1 MLTIRGYQKL
11 LQTEFLDRRYH
22 IQQVSEYD
30 RFYDIQILN
39 ERGNSSLIGLR
50 RESFKD
56 YKGSPIYDILLNG
69 KDIKVSVTAD
79 YISDK
84 DNMVTQ
90 LEGILRDY
98 PF

>member
-1 MLTIRGYQKL
+1 MLRIKGYQKL
-11 LQTEFLDRRYH
+11 LQTEFLGGRYH

-30 RFYDIQILN
+30 RFYDIQIIN
-39 ERGNSSLIGLR
+39 ERGNTSLFGLR

-56 YKGSPIYDILLNG
+56 YEGSPIYDILLNG
-69 KDIKVSVTAD
+69 KDIKVSVTANW
-79 YISDK
+79 ISDK

>member
-1 MLTIRGYQKL
+1 MLTIKGYQKL

-30 RFYDIQILN
+30 GFYDIQIIN
-39 ERGNSSLIGLR
+39 ERGNTSLIGLR
-50 RESFKD
+50 RESIRD
-56 YKGSPIYDILLNG
+56 WNGIPIYDVLLNG
-69 KDIKVSVTAD
+69 KDIKVSVSAD

-84 DNMVTQ
+84 DNMVLQ
-90 LEGILRDY
+90 IEGILNDY

>member
-11 LQTEFLDRRYH
+11 LQTEFLGSRYH

-30 RFYDIQILN
+30 GFYDIQIIN

-84 DNMVTQ
+84 DNMVFQ
-90 LEGILRDY
+90 LESILRDY

>member
-11 LQTEFLDRRYH
+11 LQTEFLGSRYH

-30 RFYDIQILN
+30 RFYDIQIIN
-39 ERGNSSLIGLR
+39 ERGNTSLIGLR
-50 RESFKD
+50 RESIRD
-56 YKGSPIYDILLNG
+56 YEGSPIYDILLNG
-69 KDIKVSVTAD
+69 KDIKVSVTAN

>member
-1 MLTIRGYQKL
+1 MLRIKGYQKL
-11 LQTEFLDRRYH
+11 LQTEFLGGRYH

-30 RFYDIQILN
+30 RFYDIQIIN
-39 ERGNSSLIGLR
+39 ERGNTSLFGLR

-56 YKGSPIYDILLNG
+56 YEGSPIYDILLNG
-69 KDIKVSVTAD
+69 RDIKVSVTANW
-79 YISDK
+79 ISDK

>member
-11 LQTEFLDRRYH
+11 LQTEFLGSRYH

-30 RFYDIQILN
+30 RFYDIQIVN
-39 ERGNSSLIGLR
+39 EGGFTCLIGLR

-56 YKGSPIYDILLNG
+56 FEGSPIYDILLNG
-69 KDIKVSVTAD
+69 RDIKVSITAD
-79 YISDK
+79 YIADK
-84 DNMVTQ
+84 DNMVLQ
-90 LEGILRDY
+90 IEGILKDY

>member
-11 LQTEFLDRRYH
+11 LQTEFLGSRYH

-30 RFYDIQILN
+30 AFYDIQIIN
-39 ERGNSSLIGLR
+39 ERGNTSLFGLR

-56 YKGSPIYDILLNG
+56 YKGNAIYDILLNG

-84 DNMVTQ
+84 DNMVFQ
-90 LEGILRDY
+90 LESILRDY

>member
-30 RFYDIQILN
+30 GFYDIQIIN
-39 ERGNSSLIGLR
+39 QRGNTCLIGVR
-50 RESFKD
+50 RESIRD
-56 YKGSPIYDILLNG
+56 WNGIPIYDVLLNG
-69 KDIKVSVTAD
+69 KDIKVSVSAD

-84 DNMVTQ
+84 DNMVRQ
-90 LEGILRDY
+90 IEGILNDY